1 MTRSVAIFEGTVAQ
15 AENIKTAV
23 DGSGVAVVTLNR
35 PEKRNAVSLDM
46 WRVLGRIFT
55 DLNERS
61 EVRAIILTG
70 AGGNFCA
77 GADISEFSRVRFDVE
92 SGRIYEEAGETAT
105 LAIRGSR
112 KPTIAAIAGYAI
124 GGGCGLALA
133 CDFRIADRS
142 ARMGITAARL
152 GIVYGTLDCE
162 LLYRQVGLA
171 SAKRVLFSGQ
181 HFAID
186 DCVAMGLVDI
196 VATDTAV
203 AAAQAYAAA
212 IAANAPL
219 SVAGSKLIL
228 EAIAAGEAGTRKQEI
243 AQVIDDAMTS
253 ADYREGAQA
262 FVEKRRPNFTGR

>member
-1 MTRSVAIFEGTVAQ
+1 VAVAQ
-15 AENIKTAV
+15 TIETAI
-23 DGSGVAVVTLNR
+23 DGRGIAVVTLNR
-35 PEKRNAVSLDM
+35 PAKRNAVSLEM
-46 WRVLGRIFT
+46 WRTLGCIFT
-55 DLNERS
+55 AFNARS
-61 EVRAIILTG
+61 DVRAIILTG

-77 GADISEFSRVRFDVE
+77 GADISEFSKVRFDAE
-92 SGRIYEEAGETAT
+92 SGRIYEEAGEAAT
-105 LAIRGSR
+105 LAIRDGR
-112 KPTIAAIAGYAI
+112 KPTIAAISGYAI

-171 SAKRVLFSGQ
+171 NAKRVLFSGQ
-181 HFAID
+181 HFGID

-203 AAAQAYAAA
+203 AEAQAYAAT

-219 SVAGSKLIL
+219 SVSGSKLIL
-228 EAIAAGEAGTRKQEI
+228 EAIAAGTAEARKQEI
-243 AQVIDDAMTS
+243 VGVLDQAMTS

-262 FVEKRRPNFTGR
+262 FVEKRRPSFTGR